1 MTLFQ
6 KIRTSFTTQLTLL
19 VVGFVTVLSAVVII
33 LLGLFSQEIIHEE
46 TVEMTLQALENTAV
60 RIDNTLRQTEMRS
73 NLDKQTR
80 TIDRESIAQLIDK
93 NGIQTKLRQT
103 LPNATLHVEEMKSLN
118 KQLSFITPGES
129 GYHETEYEG
138 EKCYIFYHPLH
149 DGDYCLI
156 AVSPASDIYGR
167 YKRMQWLLL
176 VSGVAGVLFLLFVLY
191 IVTGRHLRP
200 LHRLADAAQSIAQGD
215 LDSPIPDTRHQDETG
230 RLQNSLSKMQH
241 SLKAYFDEMRQKQA
255 MLSRQN
261 TALNAAYAEVRDYEA
276 MKTSFLRDMTER
288 MAAPVDSLCQLTD
301 RICDDYATM
310 TKAEIA
316 RLQLDIMQNSEVITS
331 LLDQLMKETVV
342 STSRPSPAVSSETL
356 ISNTAAL

>member
-1 MTLFQ
+1 MTPFQ

-19 VVGFVTVLSAVVII
+19 VAGFVTVLTVVVII
-33 LLGLFSQEIIHEE
+33 LLGLFSQEIIHDE
-46 TVEMTLQALENTAV
+46 TVETTLQALENTAV

-73 NLDKQTR
+73 SMEKQAL
-80 TIDRESIAQLIDK
+80 TIDRESIMELIDK

-103 LPNATLHVEEMKSLN
+103 LPNATLHVEEMRTPN
-118 KQLSFITPGES
+118 EQLSFIKPGES
-129 GYHETEYEG
+129 GYHKTEYEW
-138 EKCYIFYHPLH
+138 EECYIFYHPLH
-149 DGDYCLI
+149 DGDYSLI

-167 YKRMQWLLL
+167 YRRMQWLLFI
-176 VSGVAGVLFLLFVLY
+176 SGVAGVLFLLYVLY

-200 LHRLADAAQSIAQGD
+200 LHRLADAAQSIAQGN

-261 TALNAAYAEVRDYEA
+261 TALNVAYVDVRDYEA
-276 MKTSFLRDMTER
+276 MKTNFLRDMTER
-288 MAAPVDSLCQLTD
+288 MAAPVDNLCQLTD
-301 RICDDYATM
+301 RICSDYPTM
-310 TKAEIA
+310 TKAEMA
-316 RLQLDIMQNSEVITS
+316 RLQLDIMQNSEVITG